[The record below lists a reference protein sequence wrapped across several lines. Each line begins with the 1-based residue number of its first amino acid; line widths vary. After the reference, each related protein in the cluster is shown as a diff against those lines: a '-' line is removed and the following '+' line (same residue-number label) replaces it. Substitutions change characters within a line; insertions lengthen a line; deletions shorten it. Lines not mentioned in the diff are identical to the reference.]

1 LTLESSFPPEL
12 ASGGLPFESA
22 CQLAK
27 LGYNAMVVTIFP
39 RKYLLDKEVKIA
51 KWKFFYLERMD
62 GIDLIR
68 FRPQFSSNSLV
79 W

>member
-1 LTLESSFPPEL
+1 
-12 ASGGLPFESA
+12 
-22 CQLAK
+22 
-27 LGYNAMVVTIFP
+27 MVVTIFP

-62 GIDLIR
+62 GTDLIR